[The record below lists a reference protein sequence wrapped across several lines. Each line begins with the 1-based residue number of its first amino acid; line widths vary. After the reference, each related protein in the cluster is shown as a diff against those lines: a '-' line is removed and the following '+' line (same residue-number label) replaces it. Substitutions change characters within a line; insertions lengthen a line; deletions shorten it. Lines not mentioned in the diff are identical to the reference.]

1 MKRIVSFGLAL
12 FLTVLILPM
21 LAFPASA
28 ETAGG
33 MLGDVNG
40 DYNVD
45 AKDLTHLAKHVAK
58 ISTITDAGLFKAAD
72 VNSDG
77 EVDAKDLTHLA
88 KYVAKIIASLDATG
102 DFPDMLAQNVKIITD
117 ADLSFRTLE
126 QDEQLKKL
134 FYALDFSG
142 VGSDYQLNGY
152 PDIQYYKY
160 SDTFTGD
167 YRALQCLAWFGC
179 LEVWGW
185 DYYPVTKP
193 EQVWGNWSNM
203 NSTTDPLGRF
213 HDHFQFG
220 ETDFSWVLRNI
231 MNADASA
238 CENFWKANSDTDT
251 MYRHNGTFY
260 ENMGGIGWGYTG
272 FKIREAFYAG
282 DYVYMHANI
291 QSYGGDE
298 EGYAIFKIKEIDG
311 KRYWSL
317 YSYSEDGYI
326 DL

>member
-1 MKRIVSFGLAL
+1 MKRIVSFGLAVA
-12 FLTVLILPM
+12 LTVLILPM
-21 LAFPASA
+21 LAFRTSA
-28 ETAGG
+28 ETTGG
-33 MLGDVNG
+33 TLGDVNG

-102 DFPDMLAQNVKIITD
+102 DFPDMLAQNVKIIKN
-117 ADLSFRTLE
+117 ADLSYETLE
-126 QDEQLKKL
+126 NDAQLKSL
-134 FYALDFSG
+134 LYALDFSG
-142 VGSDYQLNGY
+142 NGH
-152 PDIQYYKY
+152 QEKGCYYNYK
-160 SDTFTGD
+160 DTSNGD
-167 YRALQCLAWFGC
+167 YAAIQRLSWFGSI
-179 LEVWGW
+179 EVWGW

-251 MYRHNGTFY
+251 MYRHNGSFY
-260 ENMGGIGWGYTG
+260 ENMGGIGWGYRG
-272 FKIREAFYAG
+272 IAIQEAYYVG